1 MYIPRSLFSSAYA
14 HLKANA
20 HFATSSILIL
30 CALDTD
36 SICATRILTSLLKR
50 DYIHHQIKPI
60 AGYQDLERVNAT
72 LIRNNEDLR
81 FVICIGLGGL
91 IDISTFLD
99 LGDADGENR
108 VECWI
113 IDGRRPWHLENVYA
127 GGKEH
132 DDPTARGGAVEGG
145 RHGVGEGVGGI
156 KCFDDGDI
164 ADDMLKQAE
173 AFKALMEMPEIDDDS
188 DSDDDDEEGESDDE
202 ELSGG
207 VQLVI
212 DDGSSQTN
220 GKKRKSSEEPDDS
233 DDESGGHS
241 RARRQRRDSAV
252 CFLPFFSSPESCD

>member
-1 MYIPRSLFSSAYA
+1 M
-14 HLKANA
+14 
-20 HFATSSILIL
+20 
-30 CALDTD
+30 
-36 SICATRILTSLLKR
+36 
-50 DYIHHQIKPI
+50 
-60 AGYQDLERVNAT
+60 NAT

-99 LGDADGENR
+99 LGDEDGENR

-132 DDPTARGGAVEGG
+132 DDPTARGGVVEGG

-173 AFKALMEMPEIDDDS
+173 AFKALMEMPEIDDDDS
-188 DSDDDDEEGESDDE
+188 DSDDEDEEGESDDE
-202 ELSGG
+202 ELNGG
-207 VQLVI
+207 VQLAI
-212 DDGSSQTN
+212 DDASSQTN

-252 CFLPFFSSPESCD
+252 CVSPIFIFPRNCN